1 MSNVLV
7 VDDPVVDGLPMA
19 EVFALETRVSRPDR
33 ADAMIVSLALKVEAR
48 DPGTG
53 DHCRRLSRYAS
64 TLGRKFGLSE
74 EEIATL
80 DRGGYLHDIGKA
92 GIPGAVLQKRG
103 PLTSRE
109 RTLVEQH
116 TVIGD
121 RFCAGLDSLRLVRPI
136 VRHHHERMDGSGYP
150 DGLRGD
156 EIPLLARIVGVVDV
170 FDALMAER
178 PYKTALAF
186 DRAAEML
193 RKEAARGWRCTDIV
207 DTFLNL
213 IEGCGMIPSVTRAMP
228 AAVETAG
235 QRGARSEYAREIAG
249 GGRGIR
255 TPGTLSGST
264 VFKTAALNHSAI
276 PPRRTTPGVTAART
290 TRS

>member
-1 MSNVLV
+1 M
-7 VDDPVVDGLPMA
+7 VDDHLVDGLPMA
-19 EVFALETRVSRPDR
+19 EVLALEARVARMDH
-33 ADAMIVSLALKVEAR
+33 ADATIVSLALQVEAR
-48 DPGTG
+48 DPGTA
-53 DHCRRLSRYAS
+53 DHCQRLSRYA
-64 TLGRKFGLSE
+64 TALGRKIGLGE

-80 DRGGYLHDIGKA
+80 NRGGYLHDIGKI

-103 PLTSRE
+103 PLSLRE

-121 RFCAGLDSLRLVRPI
+121 RLCGALRSLRRVRPI

-150 DGLRGD
+150 DRLRGD
-156 EIPLLARIVGVVDV
+156 AIPLLARIVGVVDV

-178 PYKTALAF
+178 PYKAALSF
-186 DRAAEML
+186 ERAAEML
-193 RKEAARGWRCTDIV
+193 REEAARGWRCADLV
-207 DTFLNL
+207 DAFLGL
-213 IEGCGMIPSVTRAMP
+213 IERDGINP
-228 AAVETAG
+228 AAT
-235 QRGARSEYAREIAG
+235 G

-276 PPRRTTPGVTAART
+276 PPRRTAPGAMAPHT
-290 TRS
+290 TKS